1 MEHDRNVTPDVDD
14 TTVSVTS
21 SLYDVQTLLNDDS
34 DAHEDGHAVL
44 REAVQ
49 VTSHGRVVS
58 NAVHERPVTIHGRRL
73 PFWPQTWMP
82 RRRLRIKRKRAGTA
96 RATDTLMVWFPFTP
110 PADDIQYRVS

>member
-1 MEHDRNVTPDVDD
+1 MEHDRDVMPDVDD

-34 DAHEDGHAVL
+34 DAHEDGRAVL

-58 NAVHERPVTIHGRRL
+58 CAVHERPVSIHGESTR
-73 PFWPQTWMP
+73 
-82 RRRLRIKRKRAGTA
+82 A
-96 RATDTLMVWFPFTP
+96 RAAAAALAAHVDAGDEVEEKE
-110 PADDIQYRVS
+110 DKRRSR

>member
-34 DAHEDGHAVL
+34 DAHEDGRAVL

-58 NAVHERPVTIHGRRL
+58 CAVHERPVSIHGESTR
-73 PFWPQTWMP
+73 
-82 RRRLRIKRKRAGTA
+82 A
-96 RATDTLMVWFPFTP
+96 RAAAAALAAHVDAGDEVEEKE
-110 PADDIQYRVS
+110 DKRRSR

>member
-1 MEHDRNVTPDVDD
+1 MEHDRDVTPDVDD

-34 DAHEDGHAVL
+34 DAHEDGRAVL

-58 NAVHERPVTIHGRRL
+58 CAVHERPVSIHGESTR
-73 PFWPQTWMP
+73 
-82 RRRLRIKRKRAGTA
+82 A
-96 RATDTLMVWFPFTP
+96 RAAAAALAAHVDAGDEVEEKE
-110 PADDIQYRVS
+110 DKRRSR